1 MRPPRRAA
9 PVVGAVAAL
18 VSLTVVGCTAGG
30 LPAPEPEPAVVGAV
44 VTEEQ
49 ERTIIA
55 RVAETVETATAGRD
69 TKVLGTRTAGP
80 ARELRA
86 SQIEVARILADDE
99 RVTALPMSMQA
110 VVLPSEPDWPR
121 TSLAVST
128 PPDDGTV
135 PMLYAFEQ
143 RSARD
148 DYKLWAWVKLL
159 RRATLPPFASTVTG
173 TEAVAADDDSLAMTP
188 AKAVSAYADLLSGD
202 ADSASADRF
211 EDDDDFRALLRDQES
226 AQKKADGWKASE
238 GKYSFSA
245 ERNADLGVR
254 GMRTVDGGAIV
265 IGAIDSTQTIQLQE
279 GACAEPSDDFATQQA
294 LLGDQ
299 DVTNLLRTRY
309 LDVVALYVPP
319 EGSGATLHLVGFEHV
334 AVAAESAGEPAD
346 CD

>member
-1 MRPPRRAA
+1 MTWPRRAA
-9 PVVGAVAAL
+9 PAAGVVATL
-18 VSLTVVGCTAGG
+18 VSVTLAGCTVGP
-30 LPAPEPEPAVVGAV
+30 PAPEAEPAVAGAV

-49 ERTIIA
+49 ERTIIG
-55 RVAETVETATAGRD
+55 RVAEAVETATAGRD
-69 TKVLGTRTAGP
+69 PEALGARTAGP
-80 ARELRA
+80 ARELRV
-86 SQIEVARILADDE
+86 SQLQVARTLADDG
-99 RVTALPMSMQA
+99 RVTALPMSMQS
-110 VVLPSEPDWPR
+110 VVLPSEPGWPR

-143 RSARD
+143 RSARS

-159 RRATLPPFASTVTG
+159 RGATLPRFASIDAG
-173 TEAVAADDDSLAMTP
+173 TEAVTADDDSLAMAP
-188 AKAVSAYADLLSGD
+188 AKAVSAYADVLSED
-202 ADSASADRF
+202 ADSTFADRF
-211 EDDDDFRALLRDQES
+211 EDDDFRVLLRDQES
-226 AQKKADGWKASE
+226 AQKKADGWKAS
-238 GKYSFSA
+238 GGRYSFGA
-245 ERNADLGVR
+245 ERDDDLGVR

-279 GACAEPSDDFATQQA
+279 GACAESSDGFLTQKA

-309 LDVVALYVPP
+309 LDVVALHVPP
-319 EGSGATLHLVGFEHV
+319 EGSGDRLRLVGFEHV